1 MTSLQIK
8 RKQVWELPSKRK
20 AMVKAVA
27 KEFVTLTYTN
37 ATLDERQTGS
47 VYMSLPNM
55 YRCKLLEDVN
65 EL

>member
-1 MTSLQIK
+1 
-8 RKQVWELPSKRK
+8 
-20 AMVKAVA
+20 
-27 KEFVTLTYTN
+27 LTYTN
-37 ATLDERQTGS
+37 ANLDERQTGS